1 VTPSDPEA
9 LQVAFRVL
17 GILQRLGIAYHLG
30 GSYASAIHGV
40 PRQTHDVD
48 LVVDLGPEHVPE
60 IVRALEGE
68 FYIDEHAVE
77 RAVSERSSVNLVHF
91 STGVKVDLFVKG
103 STAFEASEFRRRVVV
118 RLGDE
123 PGHDAFVKSAE
134 DTVLRKLLWF
144 RLGGEVSDR
153 QWRDVQGIVS
163 VQGERLDLDYLT
175 RWADQVGV
183 RDLLDRVLTKG
194 PIPLQP

>member
-1 VTPSDPEA
+1 MTPSDPEA

-17 GILQRLGIAYHLG
+17 EILQRFGIAYHLG
-30 GSYASAIHGV
+30 GSYASAIHGI

-60 IVRALEGE
+60 IARALKDE
-68 FYIDEHAVE
+68 FYVDEHAVA

-91 STGVKVDLFVKG
+91 ATGVKVDLFVKG
-103 STAFEASEFRRRVVV
+103 STAFDASEFRRCIVV

-123 PGHDAFVKSAE
+123 PPQDVFVKSAE

-153 QWRDVQGIVS
+153 QWQDVQGIVS
-163 VQGERLDLDYLT
+163 VQGERLDVDYLS
-175 RWADQVGV
+175 RWSDQLRV

-194 PIPLQP
+194 